1 MGASGKYSTRRR
13 VDGALT
19 HLLFLCGRIISVI
32 FVYLVVMDS
41 QCDAFSQVSII
52 GDAFKV
58 RISNVMVCDN
68 LPFKCVGVVV
78 QRARRETF

>member
-1 MGASGKYSTRRR
+1 MVNTARDPIPSAIFFCTSR

-32 FVYLVVMDS
+32 FVYFVVMDS

-52 GDAFKV
+52 GDA
-58 RISNVMVCDN
+58 
-68 LPFKCVGVVV
+68 
-78 QRARRETF
+78 